1 MVSIKIKL
9 HKALEF
15 RNENKDNL
23 NQDGTILQRVLGN
36 VNEDTE
42 ITFEYTLKSLDK
54 IIEMEDVDL
63 ENLKT
68 LPFQTQITYKTLD
81 GAKIVK
87 VITQQLTIC
96 SDREDV
102 EKDANYEI
110 LGQHAIQQSAKMAQ
124 KGDVREAQAYAK
136 NWNRKIRMNNSE

>member
-1 MVSIKIKL
+1 
-9 HKALEF
+9 
-15 RNENKDNL
+15 
-23 NQDGTILQRVLGN
+23 

-87 VITQQLTIC
+87 VITQ
-96 SDREDV
+96 
-102 EKDANYEI
+102 
-110 LGQHAIQQSAKMAQ
+110 
-124 KGDVREAQAYAK
+124 
-136 NWNRKIRMNNSE
+136 